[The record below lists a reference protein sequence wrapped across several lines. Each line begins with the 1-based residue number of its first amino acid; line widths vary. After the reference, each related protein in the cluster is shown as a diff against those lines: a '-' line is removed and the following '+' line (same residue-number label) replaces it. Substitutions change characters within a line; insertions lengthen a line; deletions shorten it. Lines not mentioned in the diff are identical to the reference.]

1 MPFRL
6 YVNHLTIAVSDFVNF
21 SWVMWC
27 LLILL
32 RYSESPNASLFVVLT
47 RKWLRTFFFSCTCIG
62 FSRVIYCVVVT
73 IPGEENLYVDMMTYP
88 SETADLPISP
98 LVTANEADMSAA
110 MGREELQLPDEISLK
125 GPPAAS
131 AGPKNTRRCT
141 CKQKKVTSD
150 DVLRLQYE
158 TLQCKKETLLLKKAK
173 LELQIKLLEKQ
184 L

>member
-1 MPFRL
+1 
-6 YVNHLTIAVSDFVNF
+6 
-21 SWVMWC
+21 MWC

-32 RYSESPNASLFVVLT
+32 QYSESPNASLSVVLT
-47 RKWLRTFFFSCTCIG
+47 RKWLRTFFFTCTCIG

-110 MGREELQLPDEISLK
+110 MGHEELQLPDEISLK

-131 AGPKNTRRCT
+131 ENTRRCT

-150 DVLRLQYE
+150 DELRLQYE

-184 L
+184 